1 MREKGIFLKMWSKD
15 DQGNLK
21 KKIQLVIGASLRF
34 ISDYMLY
41 HCRQQVLLT
50 RVGNTALIKNN
61 MH

>member
-1 MREKGIFLKMWSKD
+1 MREEGMLLKMWSKV
-15 DQGNLK
+15 DQENLK
-21 KKIQLVIGASLRF
+21 KKIQLVIGASSCF

-41 HCRQQVLLT
+41 HRQQQVLLT

>member
-1 MREKGIFLKMWSKD
+1 MREKGILLKMWSKV

-21 KKIQLVIGASLRF
+21 KKIQLVIGASLHF

-41 HCRQQVLLT
+41 HRRQQVLLT
-50 RVGNTALIKNN
+50 HVGNTALIKNN

>member
-1 MREKGIFLKMWSKD
+1 MREKGILLKMWSKV

-41 HCRQQVLLT
+41 HRRQQVLLT
-50 RVGNTALIKNN
+50 CVGNTALIKNN